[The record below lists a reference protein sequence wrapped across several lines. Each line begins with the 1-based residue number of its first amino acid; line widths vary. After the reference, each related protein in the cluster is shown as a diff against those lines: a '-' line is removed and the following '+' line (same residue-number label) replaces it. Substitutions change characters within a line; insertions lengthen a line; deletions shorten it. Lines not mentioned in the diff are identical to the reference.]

1 MPNYWEAARGFNPNL
16 ADHNGIGPN
25 GYTNLENYLNYLT
38 LIANWNADAGGNW
51 STIRNWAGTV
61 PNATDATAN
70 FGPVTSA
77 PRTITL
83 DAPMTVGQLNFDS
96 AHAYTLAGPAP
107 LTLDVISGIAAVIV
121 ASGAHTIEAP
131 VLLAGDTVVT
141 IAAPNGALSITSPL
155 SAVGKTIT
163 KEGAGDLRLGS
174 FDTGALA
181 IDAGRL
187 QLLAGQ
193 SGPHKLKLLTIAPA
207 ASLDMTDRNLV
218 IDYDGGSPLASIRSL
233 LASGYA
239 GGSWNGNGINSS
251 SAAGASGHAVGY
263 ADASALGITQF
274 GGIELD
280 GSAVLLAYTLYGDTD
295 LNQTVNLSDFNRLA
309 ANFGRTNKLW
319 SDGDFNFDGAVS
331 LSDFNLLAASF
342 GLSATGPDVT
352 PQDWSALAAAVPE
365 PGATLLVLS
374 GVPASAGMRRR
385 RGHR

>member
-1 MPNYWEAARGFNPNL
+1 
-16 ADHNGIGPN
+16 
-25 GYTNLENYLNYLT
+25 
-38 LIANWNADAGGNW
+38 
-51 STIRNWAGTV
+51 
-61 PNATDATAN
+61 
-70 FGPVTSA
+70 
-77 PRTITL
+77 
-83 DAPMTVGQLNFDS
+83 
-96 AHAYTLAGPAP
+96 
-107 LTLDVISGIAAVIV
+107 
-121 ASGAHTIEAP
+121 
-131 VLLAGDTVVT
+131 
-141 IAAPNGALSITSPL
+141 
-155 SAVGKTIT
+155 
-163 KEGAGDLRLGS
+163 
-174 FDTGALA
+174 
-181 IDAGRL
+181 
-187 QLLAGQ
+187 
-193 SGPHKLKLLTIAPA
+193 LLTIAPA